1 MARKPRIEFEGA
13 FYHVITRGN
22 QRQKIFR
29 DEEDYGKYLELLA
42 RYKNLYKYRLY
53 AYVLM
58 GNHVHLLVETG
69 KTLLSK
75 ILQGINQSYT
85 GRFNRKYGTV
95 GHLFQGRYKAILC
108 DRDSYLL
115 SLVKYIHLNPVRARL
130 VKTPQEYR
138 WSSHRLYL
146 RANGKSIVD
155 EDQVLRLFS
164 EEKKTARRLYGAFVG
179 DGIAVKKE
187 DIYSTIDKR
196 ILGDETFADRVMDK
210 CEGEIE
216 PGRREREYS
225 LAAIS
230 GAIEE
235 IFCIT
240 PAQMRKKGKD
250 RSISRGR
257 KLFSLVAHDFG
268 YRGREIA
275 EYMRKDPA
283 LITRHMKEK
292 GMKRD
297 AARVIETL
305 KERKRMSIV
314 KSDPIVTNIV
324 TKA

>member
-29 DEEDYGKYLELLA
+29 DDDDYGKYLEVLA
-42 RYKNLYKYRLY
+42 GYKDRYQYRLY

-69 KTLLSK
+69 AVPLSK

-85 GRFNRKYGTV
+85 GWFNRKYGTV

-130 VKTPQEYR
+130 VKTPKEYR
-138 WSSHRLYL
+138 WSSHWLYL
-146 RANGKSIVD
+146 RTTDRSIVE
-155 EDQVLRLFS
+155 EDRVLRLFS
-164 EEKKTARRLYGAFVG
+164 EDKKTARRLYGAFIG
-179 DGIAVKKE
+179 DGITVKKE

-210 CEGEIE
+210 CEAGIE

-230 GAIEE
+230 GAIGGL
-235 IFCIT
+235 FGIT
-240 PAQMRKKGKD
+240 PAQMRRKGKD
-250 RSISRGR
+250 RDISRGR

-268 YRGREIA
+268 YKGREIA
-275 EYMRKDPA
+275 EYLRKDPA

-292 GMKRD
+292 EMKKD
-297 AARVIETL
+297 AARVITTL
-305 KERKRMSIV
+305 KERKANVNSQV
-314 KSDPIVTNIV
+314 
-324 TKA
+324 

>member
-29 DEEDYGKYLELLA
+29 DKEDFGKYLELLS
-42 RYKNLYKYRLY
+42 RYKDLYKYRLY

-58 GNHVHLLVETG
+58 NNHVHLLVETG
-69 KTLLSK
+69 QTPLSK

-130 VKTPQEYR
+130 VKTPEEYQ
-138 WSSHRLYL
+138 WSSHRTYIKPS
-146 RANGKSIVD
+146 GKSIVD

-164 EEKKTARRLYGAFVG
+164 EDKGMARKLYGEYVG

-187 DIYSTIDKR
+187 DIYTTIDKR
-196 ILGDETFADRVMDK
+196 ILGDEKFADTVMDK
-210 CEGEIE
+210 CEAEIE

-230 GAIEE
+230 QAVGKMYG
-235 IFCIT
+235 IT
-240 PAQMRKKGKD
+240 VIQMRQKGKD
-250 RSISRGR
+250 RNISWGR
-257 KLFSLVAHDFG
+257 KLFSFVAHDFG
-268 YRGREIA
+268 YKGREIA

-283 LITRHMKEK
+283 LITRHIKEEE
-292 GMKRD
+292 MKRD
-297 AARVIETL
+297 AARIILLL
-305 KERKRMSIV
+305 KERKD
-314 KSDPIVTNIV
+314 KCQ
-324 TKA
+324 